1 MRKVLWATLFVVT
14 LLTTLPALAQSPNYD
29 YGPVWRVTYYE
40 LKPGQGEAFWKD
52 FRENGKPVWEML
64 KKEGPAVC
72 RYDPSP
78 GSRKSRLPSMNIS
91 QAIRKNQPPA
101 TETMEFQ
108 TRPIAPYGSSSSTKR
123 CHLPKP

>member
-1 MRKVLWATLFVVT
+1 MALVS
-14 LLTTLPALAQSPNYD
+14 PALA
-29 YGPVWRVTYYE
+29 
-40 LKPGQGEAFWKD
+40 
-52 FRENGKPVWEML
+52 
-64 KKEGPAVC
+64 AVC

-123 CHLPKP
+123 CHLPQLARNGFQRGIEAERHVPDLAREDQQDRAEFHAELPRRE